1 MSNVVIV
8 NGGTSGL
15 GLEVA
20 ESLLIEGYQVV
31 VTGLKDAAF
40 ELATATLA
48 QYRLCS
54 LKALD
59 ITQEQEVIAFTQEI
73 ETTYGSVFALVNNAA
88 IGPLGTILNTDVQT
102 WTQIMS
108 VNLTGT
114 FLMSKYVLPLLM
126 KDDGGSIV
134 NIGSGA
140 GWGKPNMAA
149 YATSKG
155 GLVAFTTALAL
166 DHFYDKVR
174 VNMVI
179 PGGGGIHAGM
189 SLGRVNGDVDKL
201 TANAIGS
208 VAGRSING
216 YDMAEAVKF
225 LISEKAQTIS
235 GTIIDVGCFF
245 HQGSSTPFRSK

>member
-1 MSNVVIV
+1 MSHVVVI

-15 GLEVA
+15 GLELA
-20 ESLLIEGYQVV
+20 QSLLSEGYQVI
-31 VTGLKDAAF
+31 VTGLMDAAF
-40 ELATATLA
+40 DQASMVLAKYTN
-48 QYRLCS
+48 CS

-59 ITQEQEVIAFTQEI
+59 ITKDQEVQTFAQEV
-73 ETTYGSVFALVNNAA
+73 EATYGSIYALVNNAA

-102 WTQIMS
+102 WTSIMS
-108 VNLTGT
+108 VNLTGP
-114 FLMSKYVLPLLM
+114 FLMCKHFLPLLM
-126 KDDGGSIV
+126 KKGGSIV

-189 SLGRVNGDVDKL
+189 SLGRVNGDMSKL
-201 TANAIGS
+201 TANAVGS
-208 VAGRSING
+208 VAGRPIDG

-225 LISEKAQTIS
+225 LISDKAQTIS

-245 HQGSSTPFRSK
+245 HQGSSTPFWSK